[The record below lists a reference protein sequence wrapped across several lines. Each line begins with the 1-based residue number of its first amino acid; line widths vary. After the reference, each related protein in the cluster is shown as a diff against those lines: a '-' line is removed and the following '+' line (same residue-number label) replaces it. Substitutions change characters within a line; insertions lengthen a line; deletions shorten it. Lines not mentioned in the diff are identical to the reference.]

1 MRAFR
6 QRHRDSLKIVLGFFI
21 MCNRNIVIVDYG
33 MGNLHSVNKAVAL
46 VGGSPVITG
55 DKAVI
60 AATEKMILPGVGAFG
75 DCMANLE
82 KAGVIPAIKAH
93 IAAGKPFLGICLGMQ
108 VLFEESE
115 EAPGVKGLGVFP
127 GKVVRIPTTLKIP
140 HMGWNRLQLKMYSPL
155 LAGAEGQYV
164 YFVHSYCCSPKDEDV
179 ITAVCGYDAEV
190 VAAVG
195 QGNVYGFQFH
205 PEKSSTVGLEM
216 LKRFVE
222 L

>member
-1 MRAFR
+1 MGN
-6 QRHRDSLKIVLGFFI
+6 QS
-21 MCNRNIVIVDYG
+21 IVIVDYG

-46 VGGSPVITG
+46 VGGNPVITG
-55 DKAVI
+55 DKDVI
-60 AATEKMILPGVGAFG
+60 AGAEKLILPGVGAFG

-82 KAGVIPAIKAH
+82 KAGVIPAIKGH

-115 EAPGVKGLGVFP
+115 EAPGIKGLGLFP

-140 HMGWNRLQLKMYSPL
+140 HMGWNKLKLKNVSPL
-155 LAGAEGQYV
+155 LEGSEGKYV
-164 YFVHSYCCSPKDEDV
+164 YFVHSYCCRPRDAELV
-179 ITAVCGYDAEV
+179 TAVCEYGTEV
-190 VAAVG
+190 TACIG
-195 QGNVYGFQFH
+195 KGNISGFQFH
-205 PEKSSTVGLEM
+205 PEKSSAVGLEM